1 MMKIKNLKFVEK
13 FKYFII
19 VPIAVLITG
28 IVILF
33 TLGMNVGI
41 DFAGG
46 AVVKF
51 DLGDY
56 AATHQEIKQDLKGDI
71 IAKIEESGFTVSSD
85 RCSGDDNTTLELGLL
100 LSLNG
105 QKIDLNDNIQQ
116 TNFKNRIEGTVEND
130 YEDGLKVIIENLVL
144 ESNEGFDEVIF
155 EYNFVGASAE
165 KLLKNAL
172 WATAVA
178 VVIMLIYI
186 MIRFTVSSGISAVI
200 CLMHDVLIML
210 ALTTIFQI
218 QVNTTFIAAIITI
231 IGYSINATIVIF
243 DRIREVSALNSMK
256 DKTDTEIANKAV
268 NDTLSRTILT
278 TLTTMAVIIILAIV
292 CSLMGV
298 TTMEEFAL
306 PIIFG
311 LIAGTFSSI
320 LLAPS
325 VWVFLKKL
333 GAKIQKKGKA
343 K

>member
-1 MMKIKNLKFVEK
+1 MMRINNFKIVEK
-13 FKYFII
+13 FKYFIA
-19 VPIAVLITG
+19 VPIAILITG

-46 AVVKF
+46 AIVKF

-56 AATHQEIKQDLKGDI
+56 AATHQEVKQDLKDDI

-85 RCSGDDNTTLELGLL
+85 RWSGDDNTTLELGLL
-100 LSLNG
+100 LSLDG
-105 QKIDLNDNIQQ
+105 KKIDLNNSTEQA
-116 TNFKNRIEGTVEND
+116 NFKERIEGTEEND
-130 YEDGLKVIIENLVL
+130 YEDGLKILIENLVL
-144 ESNEGFDEVIF
+144 QSNEGFDEVIF

-165 KLLKNAL
+165 KLLKNAI

-200 CLMHDVLIML
+200 CLSHDVLIML

-218 QVNTTFIAAIITI
+218 QLNTTFIAAIITI

-243 DRIREVSALNSMK
+243 DRIREISALSSMK
-256 DKTDTEIANKAV
+256 DKTDKEIANKAV
-268 NDTLSRTILT
+268 KDTLNRTILT
-278 TLTTMAVIIILAIV
+278 TITTMATIIILAIV
-292 CSLMGV
+292 CSVMGV

-325 VWVFLKKL
+325 VWVYLKKL
-333 GAKIQKKGKA
+333 GTKIIKPKK
-343 K
+343 

>member
-1 MMKIKNLKFVEK
+1 MKKINEMKIVEK
-13 FKYFII
+13 FKYFIA
-19 VPIAVLITG
+19 VPIAILITG

-46 AVVKF
+46 AIVKF

-56 AATHQEIKQDLKGDI
+56 AATHQEVKLDLKDDI
-71 IAKIEESGFTVSSD
+71 ISKIEESGFSVSSD
-85 RCSGDDNTTLELGLL
+85 RWSGDDGTVLELGLL
-100 LSLNG
+100 LSLDG
-105 QKIDLNDNIQQ
+105 QKIDLSDSAQQ
-116 TNFKNRIEGTVEND
+116 SNFKERIEGTEENS
-130 YEDGLKVIIENLVL
+130 YEDGLKIAIENLVL
-144 ESNEGFDEVIF
+144 ASNEGFDEVGF

-200 CLMHDVLIML
+200 CLTHDVLLML

-218 QVNTTFIAAIITI
+218 QINTTFIAAVITI

-243 DRIREVSALNSMK
+243 DRIREISALNSMK
-256 DKTDTEIANKAV
+256 DKTDKEIANKAV
-268 NDTLSRTILT
+268 KDTLSRTILT
-278 TLTTMAVIIILAIV
+278 TITTMVVIIILAIV

-325 VWVFLKKL
+325 VWVYLKKL
-333 GAKIQKKGKA
+333 GTKISKA
-343 K
+343 KKAK